1 MHLLSKNTLVFVVA
15 FLFLTSVSAEELIH
29 EHHDHH
35 DHISSEI
42 NCDFC
47 TKVTPEFD
55 NKIVTFDNLC
65 FSAYDLIDQAD
76 NQILENNTFQ
86 FFSRGPPT
94 I

>member
-47 TKVTPEFD
+47 VNAAPEFD
-55 NKIVTFDNLC
+55 NEVFN
-65 FSAYDLIDQAD
+65 FGDQFLNISEFIQTLD
-76 NQILENNTFQ
+76 NQFLDNNTSEFY
-86 FFSRGPPT
+86 SRGPPQ

>member
-1 MHLLSKNTLVFVVA
+1 MHLLSKNSLVFVVA

-47 TKVTPEFD
+47 TKVTPEFV
-55 NKIVTFDNLC
+55 NKIVTLDNLY

>member
-55 NKIVTFDNLC
+55 NKIVTFDNLY
-65 FSAYDLIDQAD
+65 FSCLLYTSPSPRDP
-76 NQILENNTFQ
+76 E
-86 FFSRGPPT
+86 
-94 I
+94 